1 MKFVAVVPIYTNTS
15 MKKNFLLLNGKPL
28 FLYIFETLMQ
38 TPMIDEVVCYSSNE
52 AIKEFLPKGVLFV
65 KRDQAL
71 DNDDVMS
78 HDILKKMSID
88 IQTDY
93 FILCSIS
100 SPFIKS
106 SSIVKGIELIL
117 SGRYDSVFSVERHKK
132 YMWFFNKPL
141 NYLLDGIKKR
151 TKEVES
157 VYSETQGFYIFKRD
171 LAFEFG
177 KDIDTNNAMV
187 QISKIEAVNVKDEE
201 DLELAQIIAKNNENR
216 RANPYFLLSKICKH
230 VILDMDGVL
239 IDSLALMRES
249 WEQSGGSRYAPF
261 DEYKKLIGLPF
272 NEICLKLGIKIDKI
286 HEIKNRYFSFN
297 DKNVDK
303 IKLYPGVK
311 ETLQKCGEKEI
322 KISVVTSKNYHSA
335 QEIIQ
340 HFGLE
345 IDCLVAPDM
354 PYYSGRNKPF
364 ADPLLYACI
373 KNKVQPSQ
381 SIFVGDM
388 LSDYQSAKEANID
401 FVFASYGYGELE
413 LEVNAIKDF
422 ADLKLLTI

>member
-141 NYLLDGIKKR
+141 NYSLDGIKKR

-239 IDSLALMRES
+239 IDSLA
-249 WEQSGGSRYAPF
+249 
-261 DEYKKLIGLPF
+261 
-272 NEICLKLGIKIDKI
+272 
-286 HEIKNRYFSFN
+286 
-297 DKNVDK
+297 
-303 IKLYPGVK
+303 
-311 ETLQKCGEKEI
+311 
-322 KISVVTSKNYHSA
+322 
-335 QEIIQ
+335 
-340 HFGLE
+340 
-345 IDCLVAPDM
+345 
-354 PYYSGRNKPF
+354 
-364 ADPLLYACI
+364 
-373 KNKVQPSQ
+373 
-381 SIFVGDM
+381 
-388 LSDYQSAKEANID
+388 
-401 FVFASYGYGELE
+401 
-413 LEVNAIKDF
+413 
-422 ADLKLLTI
+422 